1 MVGQGATGG
10 SDKRNDQLRQ
20 FKDRFKKEIKWLAF
34 LMSFLKNIITIIVIV
49 PEENLQEGSILLM
62 EDKDLV
68 LTSRIVPSNL

>member
-34 LMSFLKNIITIIVIV
+34 LMSF
-49 PEENLQEGSILLM
+49 
-62 EDKDLV
+62 
-68 LTSRIVPSNL
+68 